1 MTFLQVVNIIR
12 DTALAQPNVNTVVRE
27 FLDLNREDTK
37 YSAVVIQ
44 DRDGLRDRI
53 VEQDWNTYTFH
64 LGYVDRLTF
73 DESNRDDIFSTGI
86 NVINNIVAS
95 IRERWDLEVSVI
107 DRFSTFNQ
115 RFTASCAGVYVVLAI
130 QVPVSDCVD
139 GEETDLYD
147 KFEVKI
153 TENGDYHFVPDGR
166 PVDEIDITVDVPA
179 KFEYPFIDT
188 ITENGEYGFSPEPGS
203 VFSEVN
209 LNISVPTE
217 RKPEQFWTESY
228 EISGTEQTFN
238 FRPDDGYVF
247 SGLDLT
253 FEVPT
258 RQLQTTISDNGTYHW
273 EREYGGLFIDGYDIT
288 VAVPPQKSEESLV
301 ETISSN
307 GNYSF
312 SPTPGSVFSDASIAV
327 DVHPTASL
335 SKTYRANGTN
345 TITGEFNGGTI
356 TINVHPSQRLVE
368 TITENGTTSFSG
380 EWRNAD
386 ITVAVPEQ
394 KPENTLVRNIT
405 NNDYYT
411 FTPAPGTV
419 YDRALIY
426 VDVHPTETIS
436 ETYTTNGTKTIT
448 GEYNG
453 GTVVVDVHPSTSLTR
468 KYTTNGLRSITGE
481 WKNAE
486 LDIQVI
492 DGSLKEPGS
501 DEIYYTTYSGNQVTV
516 DMTGFDVSLVSNTY
530 QDGYGILKFSG
541 PLTKVGDGAFAGVRT
556 LRYMRLPST
565 VTTIGERSFMESGLV
580 RLEMP
585 DSVTDI
591 MSNAFS
597 GCYALVSPI
606 YFSRGLVNM
615 EDEAYANSTAL
626 QTITIRDTV
635 TSLGSGCFYGC
646 VNLAD
651 VIVQA
656 TVPPV
661 LEYDQVAGDY
671 LQFDNTYRVFRIRV
685 PAGTLNAYQTAPGW
699 SKWAANI
706 IEIA

>member
-12 DTALAQPNVNTVVRE
+12 DTAFAQPNVNTVVRE

-44 DRDGLRDRI
+44 DRDGNRDRI

-95 IRERWDLEVSVI
+95 IRDRWDLEVSVI

-147 KFEVKI
+147 KFEMKI

-166 PVDEIDITVDVPA
+166 PVDEIDITVDVPEKILKRMQTSA
-179 KFEYPFIDT
+179 DLRPSVGMLEYDPADVGADGFNYVQLEMGVYCTNVVKTFTSNGNYRYDIGDQEIGDNYIDYVD
-188 ITENGEYGFSPEPGS
+188 IT
-203 VFSEVN
+203 V
-209 LNISVPTE
+209 SVPTE
-217 RKPEQFWTESY
+217 RKPE
-228 EISGTEQTFN
+228 
-238 FRPDDGYVF
+238 
-247 SGLDLT
+247 
-253 FEVPT
+253 
-258 RQLQTTISDNGTYHW
+258 
-273 EREYGGLFIDGYDIT
+273 
-288 VAVPPQKSEESLV
+288 ESLA
-301 ETISSN
+301 ETITSN

-386 ITVAVPEQ
+386 ITVAVPS

-419 YDRALIY
+419 YDGAQIY
-426 VDVHPTETIS
+426 VDVHPTDIIS

-468 KYTTNGLRSITGE
+468 KYTTNGLRNITGE

-501 DEIYYTTYSGNQVTV
+501 DEIYYTTYSGNQVMV

-646 VNLAD
+646 INLAD

>member
-12 DTALAQPNVNTVVRE
+12 DTAFAQPNVNTVVRE

-44 DRDGLRDRI
+44 DRDGNRDRI

-130 QVPVSDCVD
+130 QVPISDCVD

-147 KFEVKI
+147 SFDAKI
-153 TENGDYHFVPDGR
+153 TENGHYHFVPDGR
-166 PVDEIDITVDVPA
+166 PVDEIDITVDVPMV
-179 KFEYPFIDT
+179 Y
-188 ITENGEYGFSPEPGS
+188 
-203 VFSEVN
+203 
-209 LNISVPTE
+209 
-217 RKPEQFWTESY
+217 KP
-228 EISGTEQTFN
+228 
-238 FRPDDGYVF
+238 
-247 SGLDLT
+247 
-253 FEVPT
+253 
-258 RQLQTTISDNGTYHW
+258 
-273 EREYGGLFIDGYDIT
+273 
-288 VAVPPQKSEESLV
+288 EESLV
-301 ETISSN
+301 ETITSN
-307 GNYSF
+307 GSYQY

-356 TINVHPSQRLVE
+356 KINVHPSDRLVE

-386 ITVAVPEQ
+386 ITVAVPTEMKPEQVGHFEVTDWGTSYLFYPDPGYVLTEVEVVNATPVMTYTSTVTSNGSLRWEAGEGGSLVSMLDISVDVHPSQSLAETITTNGSYHYTGEWSGADITVAVPEQ
-394 KPENTLVRNIT
+394 KPENTLFRNIT

-419 YDRALIY
+419 YDGAQIY
-426 VDVHPTETIS
+426 VDVHPTDIIS

-585 DSVTDI
+585 DSITDI
-591 MSNAFS
+591 MSNAFY

-635 TSLGSGCFYGC
+635 TSIGSGCFYGC

-685 PAGTLNAYQTAPGW
+685 PAGTLNTYQTAPGW

>member
-27 FLDLNREDTK
+27 FLDLNREDTR

-130 QVPVSDCVD
+130 QVPISDCVD

-147 KFEVKI
+147 SFDAKI
-153 TENGDYHFVPDGR
+153 TENGHYHFVPDGR
-166 PVDEIDITVDVPA
+166 PVDEIDITVDVPMV
-179 KFEYPFIDT
+179 Y
-188 ITENGEYGFSPEPGS
+188 
-203 VFSEVN
+203 
-209 LNISVPTE
+209 
-217 RKPEQFWTESY
+217 KP
-228 EISGTEQTFN
+228 
-238 FRPDDGYVF
+238 
-247 SGLDLT
+247 
-253 FEVPT
+253 
-258 RQLQTTISDNGTYHW
+258 
-273 EREYGGLFIDGYDIT
+273 
-288 VAVPPQKSEESLV
+288 EESLV
-301 ETISSN
+301 DTITSN
-307 GNYSF
+307 GSYQYT
-312 SPTPGSVFSDASIAV
+312 PTPGSVFSDASIAV

-356 TINVHPSQRLVE
+356 RINVHPSNSLVE

-386 ITVAVPEQ
+386 ITVAVPTERKPEQVGHFEVTDWGTSYLFYPDPGYVLTEVEVLNATPVMTYTSTVTSNGSLRWEAGEGGSLVSMLDINVDVHPSQSLAETITTNGSYHYTGEWSGADITVAVPEQ
-394 KPENTLVRNIT
+394 KPEDTLVRNIT

-419 YDRALIY
+419 YDGAQIY

-453 GTVVVDVHPSTSLTR
+453 GTVVVDVHPSLSLSETYYSNGT
-468 KYTTNGLRSITGE
+468 YTISDENAGGTITVLVPDGE
-481 WKNAE
+481 LPVPA
-486 LDIQVI
+486 D
-492 DGSLKEPGS
+492 
-501 DEIYYTTYSGNQVTV
+501 DEIYYLTY
-516 DMTGFDVSLVSNTY
+516 TGEPIVLYNSSDFGANLVSNTY
-530 QDGYGILKFSG
+530 QNGYGILKFDG
-541 PLTKVGDGAFAGVRT
+541 PVARTGSSSFYNRIGLKKVV
-556 LRYMRLPST
+556 LPY
-565 VTTIGERSFMESGLV
+565 
-580 RLEMP
+580 
-585 DSVTDI
+585 SVTEISDSSFANTGLQVVI
-591 MSNAFS
+591 MQNTVVSIGDTAFS
-597 GCYALVSPI
+597 GCFAMTTPFKISTGCELLSDGS
-606 YFSRGLVNM
+606 FK
-615 EDEAYANSTAL
+615 DCTAL
-626 QTITIRDTV
+626 TTITIPGRCTRLEPGV
-635 TSLGSGCFYGC
+635 FKGCSHLFNIYCNG
-646 VNLAD
+646 V
-651 VIVQA
+651 
-656 TVPPV
+656 VPPV
-661 LEYDQVAGDY
+661 MDLNTVTNTYDQFEGCRQDFV
-671 LQFDNTYRVFRIRV
+671 IRV
-685 PAGTLNAYQTAPGW
+685 PAGSLQAYQTATGW
-699 SKWAANI
+699 SDYASRI
-706 IEIA
+706 VSQ